1 MEEGITLL
9 LLILMNMANQ
19 GNCSN
24 QVSVLK
30 YKKGNECSNAL
41 VGVPIKSISSTLSV
55 LLEEF
60 TFCGKYYFRFLHN
73 SFLMGVEPD
82 LILSIWNFERIHG
95 YLLYQGTY
103 YTFYFNNQ
111 TVTPDSCQ
119 YVCLAIS
126 SIQTK
131 IVWNGEILFS
141 NPIVDV
147 SKEKIK
153 ATRIW
158 LGGASFSIQE
168 TNRRFEGIIANP
180 NFWNYA
186 LQDDDLISITTN
198 NNETVIS
205 KYDLLSN
212 ITPKNSSCLDY
223 LILDEN
229 DVLFQAHNQ
238 HAHNNLIE
246 YKTDFDSSNYL
257 CDGYGGNL
265 TLPKNEEDLISLG
278 YLIQQSEICEFPF
291 LGLKKSS
298 EGKILD
304 LKDNHVP
311 YLKWHLNQP
320 NGGETQKC
328 INTWDSYVNDED
340 CDRKFCFFCQI
351 PEKSMFVLR
360 GPIPKETERK
370 YFVTMNRKNIEIRG
384 ITKMDCFWNKG
395 IWNFGDNLKL
405 DNATNNMPPVGL
417 RTWNKGNRLKF
428 TQCKKNEFTC
438 YTYGHCIPLNK
449 RCDGHPD
456 CPIDGS
462 DENECKLMTLG
473 KGYDRKHPPT
483 KNTTSLVFITVYDI
497 TDIEELD
504 MSYTVYFKVTMK
516 WFDSRIIF
524 RNLKATD
531 HENQL
536 ENSQINEIW
545 VPNLYMVNS
554 YDNIYMKAQQENEKI
569 YVAVRIYRNGSAKQ
583 NELSEIDED
592 YLYPGKDNHITLEN
606 YLHIKLGCKFDLKW

>member
-41 VGVPIKSISSTLSV
+41 IGVPIKSISSTLSL

-60 TFCGKYYFRFLHN
+60 TFCGKYYFRFLDN

-103 YTFYFNNQ
+103 YTYNFDNQ
-111 TVTPDSCQ
+111 TVTPDSWQ

-180 NFWNYA
+180 NFWNYS
-186 LQDDDLISITTN
+186 LQDDDLILITTN

-238 HAHNNLIE
+238 HAHNILIE

-257 CDGYGGNL
+257 CNGYGGNL

-278 YLIQQSEICEFPF
+278 
-291 LGLKKSS
+291 
-298 EGKILD
+298 
-304 LKDNHVP
+304 
-311 YLKWHLNQP
+311 HL
-320 NGGETQKC
+320 T
-328 INTWDSYVNDED
+328 
-340 CDRKFCFFCQI
+340 
-351 PEKSMFVLR
+351 
-360 GPIPKETERK
+360 
-370 YFVTMNRKNIEIRG
+370 
-384 ITKMDCFWNKG
+384 
-395 IWNFGDNLKL
+395 
-405 DNATNNMPPVGL
+405 
-417 RTWNKGNRLKF
+417 
-428 TQCKKNEFTC
+428 
-438 YTYGHCIPLNK
+438 
-449 RCDGHPD
+449 
-456 CPIDGS
+456 
-462 DENECKLMTLG
+462 
-473 KGYDRKHPPT
+473 
-483 KNTTSLVFITVYDI
+483 
-497 TDIEELD
+497 
-504 MSYTVYFKVTMK
+504 
-516 WFDSRIIF
+516 
-524 RNLKATD
+524 
-531 HENQL
+531 
-536 ENSQINEIW
+536 
-545 VPNLYMVNS
+545 
-554 YDNIYMKAQQENEKI
+554 
-569 YVAVRIYRNGSAKQ
+569 
-583 NELSEIDED
+583 
-592 YLYPGKDNHITLEN
+592 
-606 YLHIKLGCKFDLKW
+606 